1 MLRRETIFVMK
12 NRIDAR
18 CCLCGG
24 NDELRKSHVI
34 PEWLYGPLY
43 DEIHRYRV
51 IEAVPGDRQ

>member
-1 MLRRETIFVMK
+1 MK

-24 NDELRKSHVI
+24 NDELRKSHAI